1 MKLTKYEIFLKV
13 LTFGSLSKAA
23 EYFNYTQS
31 AVSQIV
37 QSLETEMGITLL
49 NRSRS
54 GVSLTS
60 EGEQILPY
68 IQDIHAANQKL
79 ATKLFELHELDAGVI
94 RIAAFTSVTC
104 HWLPQLIQQF
114 KKDFPNIDFE
124 INQGDYVETENRVQ
138 DGLVDF
144 GIVKLPS
151 KLVTTAIYQDP
162 MMVILPENHPLAA
175 CDAIPVER
183 LSNEPFI
190 MLEPGNNDDLNRILK
205 QNKTVPKVEHRV
217 RDDYTIMAMVER
229 GLGIS
234 ILPELVLSRTSYH
247 IVCKPLTPP
256 VHRVLAIAV
265 KDNAT
270 LSLAAQYFID
280 RLVKAFPPSNF

>member
-1 MKLTKYEIFLKV
+1 
-13 LTFGSLSKAA
+13 
-23 EYFNYTQS
+23 
-31 AVSQIV
+31 
-37 QSLETEMGITLL
+37 MGITLL

-60 EGEQILPY
+60 EGEQLLPY
-68 IQDIHAANQKL
+68 ILEIHAANQKL
-79 ATKLFELHELDAGVI
+79 ATKLFELRNLDTGII

-104 HWLPQLIQQF
+104 HWLPQLIQSF
-114 KKDFPNIDFE
+114 KRDYPNIDFE
-124 INQGDYVETENRVQ
+124 IKQGDYVEAENWVQ

-151 KLVTTAIYQDP
+151 KLETTAIYKDP
-162 MMVILPENHPLAA
+162 MRVILPENHPLATY
-175 CDAIPVER
+175 DAIPVER

-190 MLEPGNNDDLNRILK
+190 MLEPGNNDELNRILK

-234 ILPELVLSRTSYH
+234 ILPELVLSRTAYH
-247 IVCKPLTPP
+247 IVSKPLMPP
-256 VHRVLAIAV
+256 TFRTLAIAV

-270 LSLAAQYFID
+270 LSLASQYFIK
-280 RLVKAFPPSNF
+280 RLLESFSTTDAAPF